1 MSISREDGD
10 GYRSDTRQRL
20 IDVAVQLTGQ
30 HGFAGTSLQMI
41 ADQLGFSKAAIYY
54 HFRTRDQLL
63 IAIMEPWL
71 RQIRTIVEAAEQR
84 RTPRGQIDEMV
95 QGYAGVVAR
104 NRTLAALVVFD
115 PEVHRILQ
123 SQPDWGDLIG
133 RQLALVTQLDEEPT
147 GIIKA
152 TALMTG
158 LAGAATG
165 APTGIS
171 ESELT
176 GQLTDIGRRIMGLRR
191 PARTAHEQPTGSG
204 RAPAVP
210 STAPGRWQSFLTES

>member
-1 MSISREDGD
+1 MSISHADGD
-10 GYRSDTRQRL
+10 GDKPDTRQRL
-20 IDVAVQLTGQ
+20 IDVAIELTGR

-63 IAIMEPWL
+63 IALMEPWL
-71 RQIRTIVEAAEQR
+71 REIRAIVENAETR
-84 RTPRGQIDEMV
+84 RTPRAQTDELV
-95 QGYAGVVAR
+95 KGFAGVVAR
-104 NRTLAALVVFD
+104 NRTLAAMVVFD

-133 RQLALVTQLDEEPT
+133 RQLALATQLDEEPT

-171 ESELT
+171 DADLT
-176 GQLTDIGRRIMGLRR
+176 DQLTAIGRRILGLRKPTSERTDR
-191 PARTAHEQPTGSG
+191 PAGTRK
-204 RAPAVP
+204 APIVP
-210 STAPGRWQSFLTES
+210 VPAPGRWQNFITES